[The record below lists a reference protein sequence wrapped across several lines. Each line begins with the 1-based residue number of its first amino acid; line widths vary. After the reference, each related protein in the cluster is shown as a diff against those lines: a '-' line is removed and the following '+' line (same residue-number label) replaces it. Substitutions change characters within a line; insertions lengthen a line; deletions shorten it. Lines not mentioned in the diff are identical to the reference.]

1 MTVGHIWPAGKI
13 TERVRSTTACRER
26 TIVKGVRRD
35 FNFILGICLVALV
48 FLPVLVGFVWTPY
61 EPSAMDITAK
71 SMPPSL
77 SHWFGTDYFGRDVFS
92 RVMEGAR
99 MTFLV
104 GAASIAIGAGI
115 GIFVGALTGYFGG
128 PLDELLMRVNDG
140 LASFPSVL
148 LALVLVSVF
157 GSGKYMI
164 IVALGIVFIPSF
176 ARVARSEFIAQKERD
191 YVKNAKLMGAGALRI
206 MFVHILPNTRGILLS
221 AVTIGFNNAVLAE
234 AGLSYLGIG
243 TQPTDVS
250 LGRMLAEAQGY
261 LMKAPWFA
269 LAPGLTIVLTV
280 LGFSLI
286 SESLGKTGAVRKAV
300 KKVKHKSSRP
310 VNAKSGDAKDKTA
323 DVTEEG
329 AGQSV
334 GVINGKE
341 SVVGRG
347 TETVSSGDTVLE
359 PRLADDILLRA
370 EHMTVAFH
378 EDGEWDE
385 VVKDANFTIRK
396 GEILGVVGESG
407 SGKSMTALAVMG
419 LLKEHGR
426 ITQGRLFFDD
436 KELTTLSPEEYRALR
451 GCEMSMVFQEP
462 MTSLNPVFTVGKQME
477 EMLKLHPEFLLSEA
491 ADTEQSG
498 GTDESIQPMNR
509 KANDRKEMYKRV
521 VLQALRD
528 AGLKEPEQL
537 YGKYPHELS
546 GGMRQRVMIAMAMIL
561 RPKLLI
567 ADEPTT
573 ALDATIQA
581 KILKLL
587 KEINEKHGISILFIS
602 HDLNIIRRMCD
613 RVIVMCKGEMVEQGS
628 VRQIFEAP
636 QQDYT
641 KKLLHAALGELG
653 GIAEKEQPNQQC
665 VVSEREEIKSA
676 GAAETLEKGQTAGE
690 SENVSVKSGHIIEL
704 DGVNVFYKEKKKRLF
719 GPEGRKHAV
728 KDVTLHVREGEI
740 LGIVG
745 ESGCGKSSLAKAIV
759 GLQAQVE
766 GEIRL
771 GTGTPQMVFQDPY
784 GSLNPSKRIGW
795 LLQEP
800 LRLACPEMTE
810 EEREKRVDEILTK
823 VDLPLRYKK
832 RFPSELSGGQRQR
845 VAIALALVLN
855 RNLIVLDEPVS
866 ALDVTVQEQ
875 ILELLLR
882 LRREEGLSY
891 IFISHDMQV
900 IRRVCDYVC
909 VMYQGEIVE
918 NAKTEQIFETPQ
930 HAYTKKLIEAALY

>member
-1 MTVGHIWPAGKI
+1 
-13 TERVRSTTACRER
+13 
-26 TIVKGVRRD
+26 VKGLRRD

-61 EPSAMDITAK
+61 EPGTMDITAK

-104 GAASIAIGAGI
+104 GAASIAIGAGV

-128 PLDELLMRVNDG
+128 PVDELLMRVNDG

-191 YVKNAKLMGAGALRI
+191 YVKNAKLMGAGPLRI

-221 AVTIGFNNAVLAE
+221 AITIGFNNAVLAE

-300 KKVKHKSSRP
+300 KKVKVES
-310 VNAKSGDAKDKTA
+310 AKKDADK
-323 DVTEEG
+323 
-329 AGQSV
+329 
-334 GVINGKE
+334 K
-341 SVVGRG
+341 G
-347 TETVSSGDTVLE
+347 TESCTCENEVAELTGQELIS
-359 PRLADDILLRA
+359 ADNILLRA

-385 VVKDANFTIRK
+385 VVKNADFAIRK

-407 SGKSMTALAVMG
+407 SGKSMTALAIMG

-426 ITQGRLFFDD
+426 ITEGRLFFDNR
-436 KELTTLSPEEYRALR
+436 ELTELSTEEYRALR

-477 EMLKLHPEFLLSEA
+477 EMLKLHPEFVS
-491 ADTEQSG
+491 S
-498 GTDESIQPMNR
+498 
-509 KANDRKEMYKRV
+509 KAVYKQT

-573 ALDATIQA
+573 ALDVTIQA

-587 KEINEKHGISILFIS
+587 KEINQKYGISILFIS
-602 HDLNIIRRMCD
+602 HDLNIIRKMCD

-628 VRQIFEAP
+628 VEQIFEAP
-636 QQDYT
+636 QQEYT
-641 KKLLHAALGELG
+641 KKLLHAALGE
-653 GIAEKEQPNQQC
+653 IDDEEQRNDM
-665 VVSEREEIKSA
+665 A
-676 GAAETLEKGQTAGE
+676 
-690 SENVSVKSGHIIEL
+690 VKSGHIIEL
-704 DGVNVFYKEKKKRLF
+704 DSVNVFYKEKKSHLF
-719 GPEGRKHAV
+719 GPAGRKHAV

-745 ESGCGKSSLAKAIV
+745 ESGSGKSSLAKAIV
-759 GLQAQVE
+759 GLQTQVE

-855 RNLIVLDEPVS
+855 RKLIVLDEPVS

-900 IRRVCDYVC
+900 IRKVCDYVC

-918 NAKTEQIFETPQ
+918 NAKTEQIFEAPQ
-930 HAYTKKLIEAALY
+930 HVYTKKLIDAAVY

>member
-1 MTVGHIWPAGKI
+1 M
-13 TERVRSTTACRER
+13 
-26 TIVKGVRRD
+26 KGLRRD

-191 YVKNAKLMGAGALRI
+191 YVKNAKLMGAGPCRI

-221 AVTIGFNNAVLAE
+221 AITIGFNNAVLAE

-300 KKVKHKSSRP
+300 KKSKVKRAKAE
-310 VNAKSGDAKDKTA
+310 NAKEACVANKDAGKNTQEA
-323 DVTEEG
+323 GVGEENPI
-329 AGQSV
+329 S
-334 GVINGKE
+334 
-341 SVVGRG
+341 
-347 TETVSSGDTVLE
+347 
-359 PRLADDILLRA
+359 ADDILLRA

-378 EDGEWDE
+378 EDGVWDE
-385 VVKDANFTIRK
+385 VVKDASFAIRK

-407 SGKSMTALAVMG
+407 SGKSMTALAIMG

-426 ITQGRLFFDD
+426 ITEGQLFFDG
-436 KELTTLSPEEYRALR
+436 KGLTALAPEEYRALR

-477 EMLKLHPEFLLSEA
+477 EMLRLHPEFVCETEVASDSLCKDEA
-491 ADTEQSG
+491 ACEEKPAALEQE
-498 GTDESIQPMNR
+498 TVR
-509 KANDRKEMYKRV
+509 RTRKEQKAVYRQT

-573 ALDATIQA
+573 ALDVTIQA

-587 KEINEKHGISILFIS
+587 KEINEKYGISILFIS

-613 RVIVMCKGEMVEQGS
+613 RVIVMCKGEIVEQGS
-628 VRQIFEAP
+628 VEQIFEAP

-641 KKLLHAALGELG
+641 KKLLHAALGELED
-653 GIAEKEQPNQQC
+653 AKY
-665 VVSEREEIKSA
+665 RKMLYASA
-676 GAAETLEKGQTAGE
+676 KNAETKSSEKLTKIQTGFEAEPDAG
-690 SENVSVKSGHIIEL
+690 VKSGHIIEL
-704 DGVNVFYKEKKKRLF
+704 DAVNVFYKEKQKVQARKGLF
-719 GPEGRKHAV
+719 APSGRKHAV

-745 ESGCGKSSLAKAIV
+745 ESGSGKSSLAKAIV

-795 LLQEP
+795 LLEEP
-800 LRLACPEMTE
+800 LRLACPEMTR
-810 EEREKRVDEILTK
+810 EEREQRVDEILTK

-855 RNLIVLDEPVS
+855 RKLIVLDEPVS

-918 NAKTEQIFETPQ
+918 TAKTEQIFEAPQ

>member
-1 MTVGHIWPAGKI
+1 M
-13 TERVRSTTACRER
+13 
-26 TIVKGVRRD
+26 KGLRRD

-48 FLPVLVGFVWTPY
+48 FLPVLVGFAWTPY

-191 YVKNAKLMGAGALRI
+191 YVKNAKLMGAGPCRI

-221 AVTIGFNNAVLAE
+221 AITIGFNNAVLAE

-300 KKVKHKSSRP
+300 KKSKVKRAKAE
-310 VNAKSGDAKDKTA
+310 NAKEACVANKDAGKNAQETGGG
-323 DVTEEG
+323 EENPI
-329 AGQSV
+329 S
-334 GVINGKE
+334 
-341 SVVGRG
+341 
-347 TETVSSGDTVLE
+347 
-359 PRLADDILLRA
+359 ADDILLRA
-370 EHMTVAFH
+370 ENMTVAFH
-378 EDGEWDE
+378 EDGAWDE
-385 VVKDANFTIRK
+385 VVKDASFAIRK

-407 SGKSMTALAVMG
+407 SGKSMTALAIMG

-426 ITQGRLFFDD
+426 ITEGQLFFDG
-436 KELTTLSPEEYRALR
+436 KELTALAPEEYRALR

-477 EMLKLHPEFLLSEA
+477 EMLRLHPEFVCETEATPDSSCNGEA
-491 ADTEQSG
+491 AYEVKTVALEQE
-498 GTDESIQPMNR
+498 TVRRTQKEQ
-509 KANDRKEMYKRV
+509 KAVYRQT

-573 ALDATIQA
+573 ALDVTIQA

-587 KEINEKHGISILFIS
+587 KEINEKYGISILFIS

-613 RVIVMCKGEMVEQGS
+613 RVLVMCKGEIVEQGS
-628 VRQIFEAP
+628 VEQIFEAP

-641 KKLLHAALGELG
+641 KKLLHAALGELED
-653 GIAEKEQPNQQC
+653 AKY
-665 VVSEREEIKSA
+665 RKKLYASA
-676 GAAETLEKGQTAGE
+676 KNAETKSSEKLTKIQTGFEAEPDTG
-690 SENVSVKSGHIIEL
+690 VKSGHIIEL
-704 DGVNVFYKEKKKRLF
+704 DAVNVFYKEKQKVQARKGLF
-719 GPEGRKHAV
+719 APSGRKHAV

-745 ESGCGKSSLAKAIV
+745 ESGSGKSSLAKAIV

-795 LLQEP
+795 LLEEP
-800 LRLACPEMTE
+800 LRLACPEMTR
-810 EEREKRVDEILTK
+810 EEREQRVDEILTK

-855 RNLIVLDEPVS
+855 RKLIVLDEPVS

-918 NAKTEQIFETPQ
+918 TAKTEQIFEAPQ
-930 HAYTKKLIEAALY
+930 HAYTKKLIEAALF

>member
-1 MTVGHIWPAGKI
+1 M
-13 TERVRSTTACRER
+13 
-26 TIVKGVRRD
+26 KGLRRD
-35 FNFILGICLVALV
+35 FNFILGICLIALV

-191 YVKNAKLMGAGALRI
+191 YVKNAKLMGAGPCRI

-221 AVTIGFNNAVLAE
+221 AITIGFNNAVLAE

-300 KKVKHKSSRP
+300 KKSKWKRVK
-310 VNAKSGDAKDKTA
+310 AESGKAVCAGGTGSDGTA
-323 DVTEEG
+323 QE
-329 AGQSV
+329 
-334 GVINGKE
+334 IC
-341 SVVGRG
+341 RG
-347 TETVSSGDTVLE
+347 TDAEKNRPDDVPVYDNRSSE
-359 PRLADDILLRA
+359 ENPISADDILLRA
-370 EHMTVAFH
+370 EHVTVAFH
-378 EDGEWDE
+378 EDGAWDE
-385 VVKDANFTIRK
+385 VVKDADFTIRK

-407 SGKSMTALAVMG
+407 SGKSMTALGIMG

-426 ITQGRLFFDD
+426 ITEGQLFFDG
-436 KELTTLSPEEYRALR
+436 KELTALAPEEYRALR

-477 EMLKLHPEFLLSEA
+477 EMLRLHPEFVCETEVTPDFSCNGEA
-491 ADTEQSG
+491 ACEEKPAALEQE
-498 GTDESIQPMNR
+498 TVR
-509 KANDRKEMYKRV
+509 RTRKEQKSIYRQT

-573 ALDATIQA
+573 ALDVTIQA

-587 KEINEKHGISILFIS
+587 KEINEKYGISILFIS

-613 RVIVMCKGEMVEQGS
+613 RVLVMCKGEIVEQGS
-628 VRQIFEAP
+628 VEQIFEAP

-641 KKLLHAALGELG
+641 KKLLHAALGELEDAKYRKELYASAKN
-653 GIAEKEQPNQQC
+653 AEAES
-665 VVSEREEIKSA
+665 SEKLTKIQT
-676 GAAETLEKGQTAGE
+676 GFDAEPDTG
-690 SENVSVKSGHIIEL
+690 VKSGHIIEL
-704 DGVNVFYKEKKKRLF
+704 DAVNVFYKEKQKVQARKGLF
-719 GPEGRKHAV
+719 APSGRKHAV

-745 ESGCGKSSLAKAIV
+745 ESGSGKSSLAKAIV

-795 LLQEP
+795 LLEEP
-800 LRLACPEMTE
+800 LRLACPEMTR
-810 EEREKRVDEILTK
+810 EEREQRVDEILTK

-855 RNLIVLDEPVS
+855 RKLIVLDEPVS

-918 NAKTEQIFETPQ
+918 TAKTEQIFEAPQ
-930 HAYTKKLIEAALY
+930 HAYTKKLIEAALF

>member
-1 MTVGHIWPAGKI
+1 M
-13 TERVRSTTACRER
+13 
-26 TIVKGVRRD
+26 KGLRRD

-61 EPSAMDITAK
+61 EPGAMDITAK

-77 SHWFGTDYFGRDVFS
+77 MHWFGTDYFGRDVFS

-191 YVKNAKLMGAGALRI
+191 YVKNAKLMGAGPLRI

-286 SESLGKTGAVRKAV
+286 SESLGKTGAVRKV
-300 KKVKHKSSRP
+300 LKK
-310 VNAKSGDAKDKTA
+310 AKEKTKIEGTGC
-323 DVTEEG
+323 DVTVGEDKALQKDADG
-329 AGQSV
+329 LSV
-334 GVINGKE
+334 MH
-341 SVVGRG
+341 SVDNV
-347 TETVSSGDTVLE
+347 
-359 PRLADDILLRA
+359 LLRA

-385 VVKDANFTIRK
+385 VVKDANFTIQK

-407 SGKSMTALAVMG
+407 SGKSMTALAIMG

-426 ITQGRLFFDD
+426 ITEGKLIFDEKD
-436 KELTTLSPEEYRALR
+436 LTKISQEEYRTLR

-462 MTSLNPVFTVGKQME
+462 MTSLNPVLTVGKQME
-477 EMLKLHPEFLLSEA
+477 EMLKLHPEFLLSEDSYSEA
-491 ADTEQSG
+491 LQGKEQKR
-498 GTDESIQPMNR
+498 IY
-509 KANDRKEMYKRV
+509 KEA
-521 VLQALRD
+521 VLRALRD

-573 ALDATIQA
+573 ALDVTIQA

-587 KEINEKHGISILFIS
+587 KEINQKYGISILFIS
-602 HDLNIIRRMCD
+602 HDLNIIRKMCD
-613 RVIVMCKGEMVEQGS
+613 RVIVMCKGRMVEQGS
-628 VRQIFEAP
+628 VEQIFEAP

-641 KKLLHAALGELG
+641 KKLLQAALGELQ
-653 GIAEKEQPNQQC
+653 IP
-665 VVSEREEIKSA
+665 A
-676 GAAETLEKGQTAGE
+676 GTGQNKTVQT
-690 SENVSVKSGHIIEL
+690 SHIIEL
-704 DGVNVFYKEKKKRLF
+704 DDVNVFYKEKRKRLF
-719 GPEGRKHAV
+719 GKTGHKHAV
-728 KDVTLHVREGEI
+728 KNVTLHVREGEI

-745 ESGCGKSSLAKAIV
+745 ESGSGKSSLAKAIV

-766 GEIRL
+766 GDIRL

-784 GSLNPSKRIGW
+784 GSLNPSKRVGW
-795 LLQEP
+795 LLKEP
-800 LRLACPEMTE
+800 LCLACPKMTE

-855 RNLIVLDEPVS
+855 RKLIVLDEPVS

-918 NAKTEQIFETPQ
+918 NAKTEQIFESPQ

>member
-1 MTVGHIWPAGKI
+1 MKVL
-13 TERVRSTTACRER
+13 
-26 TIVKGVRRD
+26 RRD
-35 FNFILGICLVALV
+35 FNFILGLCLVALV

-71 SMPPSL
+71 SMPPSPA
-77 SHWFGTDYFGRDVFS
+77 HWFGTDYFGRDVFS

-115 GIFVGALTGYFGG
+115 GIFIGALTGYFGG

-191 YVKNAKLMGAGALRI
+191 YVKNAKLMGAGPLRI

-221 AVTIGFNNAVLAE
+221 AITIGFNNAVLAE

-261 LMKAPWFA
+261 LLKAPWFA
-269 LAPGLTIVLTV
+269 LAPGITIVLTV

-286 SESLGKTGAVRKAV
+286 SESLGKTGAVRKAA
-300 KKVKHKSSRP
+300 KK
-310 VNAKSGDAKDKTA
+310 AKSKIAKGKDTVGKAALSAFVVDREISGAESIRSSTA
-323 DVTEEG
+323 T
-329 AGQSV
+329 
-334 GVINGKE
+334 
-341 SVVGRG
+341 G
-347 TETVSSGDTVLE
+347 TESGTGN
-359 PRLADDILLRA
+359 ILLRA

-385 VVKDANFTIRK
+385 VVQDADFTIHK

-407 SGKSMTALAVMG
+407 SGKSMTALAIMG

-426 ITQGRLFFDD
+426 ITEGRLFFDG

-462 MTSLNPVFTVGKQME
+462 MTSLNPVFTIGKQME
-477 EMLKLHPEFLLSEA
+477 EMLKLHPEFCYGAAEA
-491 ADTEQSG
+491 EEGWTERGSRR
-498 GTDESIQPMNR
+498 E
-509 KANDRKEMYKRV
+509 RKEINRQM

-537 YGKYPHELS
+537 YTKYPHELS

-573 ALDATIQA
+573 ALDVTIQA

-587 KEINEKHGISILFIS
+587 KEINQKYGISILFIS
-602 HDLNIIRRMCD
+602 HDLNIIRKMCD

-628 VRQIFEAP
+628 VEQIFEAP

-653 GIAEKEQPNQQC
+653 GN
-665 VVSEREEIKSA
+665 
-676 GAAETLEKGQTAGE
+676 AETEGGT
-690 SENVSVKSGHIIEL
+690 VKSGHIIEL
-704 DGVNVFYKEKKKRLF
+704 DAVNVFYKEKKRSLF
-719 GPEGRKHAV
+719 GPAGRKHAV

-745 ESGCGKSSLAKAIV
+745 ESGSGKSSLAKAIV

-800 LRLACPEMTE
+800 LRLACPEMSE
-810 EEREKRVDEILTK
+810 EEREKRVDEIMTK

-832 RFPSELSGGQRQR
+832 RYPSELSGGQRQR

-855 RNLIVLDEPVS
+855 RKLIVLDEPVS

-918 NAKTEQIFETPQ
+918 NAKTEQIFEAPQ
-930 HAYTKKLIEAALY
+930 HAYTKKLIDAALY

>member
-1 MTVGHIWPAGKI
+1 
-13 TERVRSTTACRER
+13 
-26 TIVKGVRRD
+26 
-35 FNFILGICLVALV
+35 
-48 FLPVLVGFVWTPY
+48 
-61 EPSAMDITAK
+61 
-71 SMPPSL
+71 
-77 SHWFGTDYFGRDVFS
+77 
-92 RVMEGAR
+92 
-99 MTFLV
+99 
-104 GAASIAIGAGI
+104 
-115 GIFVGALTGYFGG
+115 
-128 PLDELLMRVNDG
+128 MRVNDG

-191 YVKNAKLMGAGALRI
+191 YVKNAKLMGAGPLRI

-221 AVTIGFNNAVLAE
+221 AITIGFNNAVLAE

-250 LGRMLAEAQGY
+250 LGRMLADAQGY

-286 SESLGKTGAVRKAV
+286 SESLGKTGAVRKAL
-300 KKVKHKSSRP
+300 KKS
-310 VNAKSGDAKDKTA
+310 KDKSATSVNTKGGGTKGEIA
-323 DVTEEG
+323 DVLNSALAAPEEEN
-329 AGQSV
+329 A
-334 GVINGKE
+334 
-341 SVVGRG
+341 
-347 TETVSSGDTVLE
+347 DTVL
-359 PRLADDILLRA
+359 LHA

-378 EDGEWDE
+378 EDGAWDE
-385 VVKDANFTIRK
+385 VVRDANFSIHK

-407 SGKSMTALAVMG
+407 SGKSMTALAIMG

-426 ITQGRLFFDD
+426 ITEGQIFFDGR
-436 KELTTLSPEEYRALR
+436 ELTALSPEEYRVLR

-477 EMLKLHPEFLLSEA
+477 EMLKLHPEFLSVTDAGQGCEIDKNAQTLKSKGK
-491 ADTEQSG
+491 EQK
-498 GTDESIQPMNR
+498 TV
-509 KANDRKEMYKRV
+509 YKQT

-528 AGLKEPEQL
+528 AGLKEPKQL

-573 ALDATIQA
+573 ALDVTIQA

-587 KEINEKHGISILFIS
+587 KEINQKYGISILFIS
-602 HDLNIIRRMCD
+602 HDLNIIRKMCD

-628 VRQIFEAP
+628 VEQIFEAP

-653 GIAEKEQPNQQC
+653 GAEGKMQRQD
-665 VVSEREEIKSA
+665 
-676 GAAETLEKGQTAGE
+676 E
-690 SENVSVKSGHIIEL
+690 SENAVKAGHIIEL
-704 DGVNVFYKEKKKRLF
+704 DAVNVFYKEKKAGLF
-719 GPEGRKHAV
+719 STAGRKHAV

-745 ESGCGKSSLAKAIV
+745 ESGSGKSSLAKAIV

-800 LRLACPEMTE
+800 LRLVCPEMTE

-855 RNLIVLDEPVS
+855 RKLIVLDEPVS

-918 NAKTEQIFETPQ
+918 NAKTEQIFEAPQ
-930 HAYTKKLIEAALY
+930 HVYTKKLIDAALY

>member
-1 MTVGHIWPAGKI
+1 M
-13 TERVRSTTACRER
+13 
-26 TIVKGVRRD
+26 KGLRRD

-191 YVKNAKLMGAGALRI
+191 YVKNAKLMGAGPCRI

-221 AVTIGFNNAVLAE
+221 AITIGFNNAVLAE

-300 KKVKHKSSRP
+300 KKSKVKRAKAE
-310 VNAKSGDAKDKTA
+310 NAKEACVANKDAGKNAQETGGG
-323 DVTEEG
+323 EENPI
-329 AGQSV
+329 S
-334 GVINGKE
+334 
-341 SVVGRG
+341 
-347 TETVSSGDTVLE
+347 
-359 PRLADDILLRA
+359 ADDILLRA
-370 EHMTVAFH
+370 ENMTVAFH
-378 EDGEWDE
+378 EDGAWDE
-385 VVKDANFTIRK
+385 VVKDASFAIRK

-407 SGKSMTALAVMG
+407 SGKSMTALGIMG

-426 ITQGRLFFDD
+426 ITEGQLFFDG
-436 KELTTLSPEEYRALR
+436 KELTALAPEEYRALR

-477 EMLKLHPEFLLSEA
+477 EMLRLHPEFVCETEATPDSSCNGEA
-491 ADTEQSG
+491 AYEVKTVALEQE
-498 GTDESIQPMNR
+498 TVR
-509 KANDRKEMYKRV
+509 RTRKEQKSIYRQT

-573 ALDATIQA
+573 ALDVTIQA

-587 KEINEKHGISILFIS
+587 KEINEKYGISILFIS

-613 RVIVMCKGEMVEQGS
+613 RVLVMCKGEIVEQGS
-628 VRQIFEAP
+628 VEQIFEAP

-641 KKLLHAALGELG
+641 KKLLHAALGELEDAKYRKKLYASAKN
-653 GIAEKEQPNQQC
+653 AEAESSEQLTKIQT
-665 VVSEREEIKSA
+665 
-676 GAAETLEKGQTAGE
+676 GFDAEPDTG
-690 SENVSVKSGHIIEL
+690 VKSGHIIEL
-704 DGVNVFYKEKKKRLF
+704 DAVNVFYKEKQKVQARKGLF
-719 GPEGRKHAV
+719 APSGRKHAV

-745 ESGCGKSSLAKAIV
+745 ESGSGKSSLAKAIV

-795 LLQEP
+795 LLEEP
-800 LRLACPEMTE
+800 LRLACPEMTR
-810 EEREKRVDEILTK
+810 EEREQRVDEILTK

-855 RNLIVLDEPVS
+855 RKLIVLDEPVS

-918 NAKTEQIFETPQ
+918 TAKTEQIFEAPQ
-930 HAYTKKLIEAALY
+930 HAYTKKLIEAALF

>member
-1 MTVGHIWPAGKI
+1 M
-13 TERVRSTTACRER
+13 
-26 TIVKGVRRD
+26 KGLRRD

-61 EPSAMDITAK
+61 EPGTMDITAK

-104 GAASIAIGAGI
+104 GAASIAIGAGV

-128 PLDELLMRVNDG
+128 PVDELLMRVNDG

-191 YVKNAKLMGAGALRI
+191 YVKNAKLMGAGPLRI

-221 AVTIGFNNAVLAE
+221 AITIGFNNAVLAE

-300 KKVKHKSSRP
+300 KKVKVES
-310 VNAKSGDAKDKTA
+310 AKKDADK
-323 DVTEEG
+323 
-329 AGQSV
+329 
-334 GVINGKE
+334 K
-341 SVVGRG
+341 G
-347 TETVSSGDTVLE
+347 TESCTCENEVAELTGQELIS
-359 PRLADDILLRA
+359 ADNILLRA

-378 EDGEWDE
+378 EDGEWDK
-385 VVKDANFTIRK
+385 VVKNADFAIRK

-407 SGKSMTALAVMG
+407 SGKSMTALAIMG

-426 ITQGRLFFDD
+426 ITEGRLFFDNR
-436 KELTTLSPEEYRALR
+436 ELTELSTEEYRALR

-477 EMLKLHPEFLLSEA
+477 EMLKLHPEFVS
-491 ADTEQSG
+491 S
-498 GTDESIQPMNR
+498 
-509 KANDRKEMYKRV
+509 KAVYKQT

-573 ALDATIQA
+573 ALDVTIQA

-587 KEINEKHGISILFIS
+587 KEINQKYGISILFIS
-602 HDLNIIRRMCD
+602 HDLNIIRKMCD

-628 VRQIFEAP
+628 VEQIFEAP
-636 QQDYT
+636 QQEYT
-641 KKLLHAALGELG
+641 KKLLHAALGE
-653 GIAEKEQPNQQC
+653 IDDEEQRNDM
-665 VVSEREEIKSA
+665 A
-676 GAAETLEKGQTAGE
+676 
-690 SENVSVKSGHIIEL
+690 VKSGHIIEL
-704 DGVNVFYKEKKKRLF
+704 DSVNVFYKEKKSHLF
-719 GPEGRKHAV
+719 GPAGRKHAV

-745 ESGCGKSSLAKAIV
+745 ESGSGKSSLAKAIV
-759 GLQAQVE
+759 GLQTQVE

-855 RNLIVLDEPVS
+855 RKLIVLDEPVS

-900 IRRVCDYVC
+900 IRKVCDYVC

-918 NAKTEQIFETPQ
+918 NAKTEQIFEAPQ
-930 HAYTKKLIEAALY
+930 HVYTKKLIDAAVY

>member
-1 MTVGHIWPAGKI
+1 M
-13 TERVRSTTACRER
+13 
-26 TIVKGVRRD
+26 KGLRRD
-35 FNFILGICLVALV
+35 FNFILGLSLVALV
-48 FLPVLVGFVWTPY
+48 FLPVLVGFVWMPY

-71 SMPPSL
+71 SMPPSPA
-77 SHWFGTDYFGRDVFS
+77 HWFGTDYFGRDVFS

-115 GIFVGALTGYFGG
+115 GIFIGALTGYFGG

-191 YVKNAKLMGAGALRI
+191 YVKNAKLMGAGPLRI

-221 AVTIGFNNAVLAE
+221 AITIGFNNAVLAE

-261 LMKAPWFA
+261 LLKAPWFA
-269 LAPGLTIVLTV
+269 LAPGITIVLTV

-286 SESLGKTGAVRKAV
+286 SESLGKTGAVRKAA
-300 KKVKHKSSRP
+300 KK
-310 VNAKSGDAKDKTA
+310 AKSKIAKGKDT
-323 DVTEEG
+323 
-329 AGQSV
+329 V
-334 GVINGKE
+334 GKAVPSTFAVDREISGTD
-341 SVVGRG
+341 SIRSSAATG
-347 TETVSSGDTVLE
+347 TESGTGN
-359 PRLADDILLRA
+359 ILLRA

-385 VVKDANFTIRK
+385 VVQDADFTIHK

-407 SGKSMTALAVMG
+407 SGKSMTALAIMG

-426 ITQGRLFFDD
+426 ITEGRLFFDG
-436 KELTTLSPEEYRALR
+436 KELTALSPEEYRALR

-462 MTSLNPVFTVGKQME
+462 MTSLNPVFTIGKQME
-477 EMLKLHPEFLLSEA
+477 EMVKLHPEFCYGAAEA
-491 ADTEQSG
+491 EEGWTERGSRR
-498 GTDESIQPMNR
+498 E
-509 KANDRKEMYKRV
+509 RKEINRQM

-537 YGKYPHELS
+537 YTKYPHELS

-573 ALDATIQA
+573 ALDVTIQA

-587 KEINEKHGISILFIS
+587 KEINQKYGISILFIS
-602 HDLNIIRRMCD
+602 HDLNIIRKMCD

-628 VRQIFEAP
+628 VEQIFEAP

-641 KKLLHAALGELG
+641 KKLLHAALGEIG
-653 GIAEKEQPNQQC
+653 GN
-665 VVSEREEIKSA
+665 
-676 GAAETLEKGQTAGE
+676 AETEGGT
-690 SENVSVKSGHIIEL
+690 VKSGHIIEL
-704 DGVNVFYKEKKKRLF
+704 DAVNVFYKEKKRSLF
-719 GPEGRKHAV
+719 GPAGRKHAV

-745 ESGCGKSSLAKAIV
+745 ESGSGKSSLAKAIV

-800 LRLACPEMTE
+800 LRLACPKMTE

-855 RNLIVLDEPVS
+855 RKLIVLDEPVS

-918 NAKTEQIFETPQ
+918 NAKTEQIFEAPQ
-930 HAYTKKLIEAALY
+930 HAYTKKLIDAALY

>member
-1 MTVGHIWPAGKI
+1 M
-13 TERVRSTTACRER
+13 
-26 TIVKGVRRD
+26 KGLRRD

-61 EPSAMDITAK
+61 EPGAMDITAK

-92 RVMEGAR
+92 RVMEGAK

-191 YVKNAKLMGAGALRI
+191 YVKNAKLMGAGPLRI

-221 AVTIGFNNAVLAE
+221 AITIGFNNAVLAE

-286 SESLGKTGAVRKAV
+286 SEALGKTGAVRKAV
-300 KKVKHKSSRP
+300 KKSKGKKSKTVNATEAYNAQKDAGIISQETEPHTDNGRPENRPENRPESRP
-310 VNAKSGDAKDKTA
+310 DVEAWIEESGVGEEKTISA
-323 DVTEEG
+323 DEV
-329 AGQSV
+329 
-334 GVINGKE
+334 
-341 SVVGRG
+341 
-347 TETVSSGDTVLE
+347 
-359 PRLADDILLRA
+359 LLRA
-370 EHMTVAFH
+370 EQMTVAFH
-378 EDGEWDE
+378 EDGAWDE
-385 VVKDANFTIRK
+385 VVKDANFAIRK

-407 SGKSMTALAVMG
+407 SGKSMTALAIMG

-426 ITQGRLFFDD
+426 ITEGKLFFDGR
-436 KELTTLSPEEYRALR
+436 ELTALSPEEYRELR

-462 MTSLNPVFTVGKQME
+462 MTSLNPVFTVGKQLE
-477 EMLKLHPEFLLSEA
+477 EMLKLHPEFVCEETEVTADSSGKDETVCEEKPA
-491 ADTEQSG
+491 ALEQETVG
-498 GTDESIQPMNR
+498 RT
-509 KANDRKEMYKRV
+509 RKEQKSIYRQR

-546 GGMRQRVMIAMAMIL
+546 GGMRQRVMIAMALIL
-561 RPKLLI
+561 HPKLLI

-573 ALDATIQA
+573 ALDVTIQA

-587 KEINEKHGISILFIS
+587 KEINRKYGISILFIS
-602 HDLNIIRRMCD
+602 HDLNIIRKMCD
-613 RVIVMCKGEMVEQGS
+613 RVVVMCKGEVVEQGS
-628 VRQIFEAP
+628 VEQIFEAP
-636 QQDYT
+636 QKDYT
-641 KKLLHAALGELG
+641 KKLLHAALGELDD
-653 GIAEKEQPNQQC
+653 AKQKEP
-665 VVSEREEIKSA
+665 SDA
-676 GAAETLEKGQTAGE
+676 G
-690 SENVSVKSGHIIEL
+690 VKSGHIIEL
-704 DGVNVFYKEKKKRLF
+704 EAVNVFYKEKRKTQTLNKSLF
-719 GPEGRKHAV
+719 APAGRKHAV

-745 ESGCGKSSLAKAIV
+745 ESGSGKSSLAKAIV

-795 LLQEP
+795 LLEEP
-800 LRLACPEMTE
+800 LRLACPEMSQ
-810 EEREKRVDEILTK
+810 EEREKRVDEIMTK

-845 VAIALALVLN
+845 VAIALALVLK
-855 RNLIVLDEPVS
+855 RKLIVLDEPVS

-918 NAKTEQIFETPQ
+918 NAKTEQIFEAPQ

>member
-1 MTVGHIWPAGKI
+1 M
-13 TERVRSTTACRER
+13 
-26 TIVKGVRRD
+26 KGLRRD

-191 YVKNAKLMGAGALRI
+191 YVKNAKLMGAGPCRI

-221 AVTIGFNNAVLAE
+221 AITIGFNNAVLAE

-300 KKVKHKSSRP
+300 KKSKVKRAKAE
-310 VNAKSGDAKDKTA
+310 NAKEACVVNKDAGKHTQEA
-323 DVTEEG
+323 GVGEENPI
-329 AGQSV
+329 S
-334 GVINGKE
+334 
-341 SVVGRG
+341 
-347 TETVSSGDTVLE
+347 
-359 PRLADDILLRA
+359 ADDILLRA

-378 EDGEWDE
+378 EDGAWDE
-385 VVKDANFTIRK
+385 VVKDASFAIRK

-407 SGKSMTALAVMG
+407 SGKSMTALAIMG

-426 ITQGRLFFDD
+426 ITEGQLFFDG
-436 KELTTLSPEEYRALR
+436 KELTALAPEEYRALR

-477 EMLKLHPEFLLSEA
+477 EMLRLHPEFVCETEVASDSLCKDEA
-491 ADTEQSG
+491 ACEEKPAALEQE
-498 GTDESIQPMNR
+498 TVR
-509 KANDRKEMYKRV
+509 RTRKEQKSIYRQT

-573 ALDATIQA
+573 ALDVTIQA

-587 KEINEKHGISILFIS
+587 KEINEKYGISILFIS

-613 RVIVMCKGEMVEQGS
+613 RVLVMCKGEIVEQGS
-628 VRQIFEAP
+628 VEQIFEAP

-641 KKLLHAALGELG
+641 KKLLHAALGELED
-653 GIAEKEQPNQQC
+653 AKY
-665 VVSEREEIKSA
+665 RKALYDSA
-676 GAAETLEKGQTAGE
+676 KNAETQSSEKLTKIQAGLEAEPDAG
-690 SENVSVKSGHIIEL
+690 VKSGHIIEL
-704 DGVNVFYKEKKKRLF
+704 DAVNVFYKEKQKVQARKGLF
-719 GPEGRKHAV
+719 APSGRKHAV

-745 ESGCGKSSLAKAIV
+745 ESGSGKSSLAKAIV

-795 LLQEP
+795 LLEEP
-800 LRLACPEMTE
+800 LRLACPEMTR
-810 EEREKRVDEILTK
+810 EEREQRVDEILTK
-823 VDLPLRYKK
+823 VDLPLRYKR

-855 RNLIVLDEPVS
+855 RKLIVLDEPVS

-918 NAKTEQIFETPQ
+918 TAKTEQIFEAPQ

>member
-1 MTVGHIWPAGKI
+1 M
-13 TERVRSTTACRER
+13 
-26 TIVKGVRRD
+26 KGLRRD

-61 EPSAMDITAK
+61 EPGAMDITAK

-128 PLDELLMRVNDG
+128 PVDELLMRVNDG

-164 IVALGIVFIPSF
+164 IVALGIVFVPSF
-176 ARVARSEFIAQKERD
+176 ARVARSEFITQKERD
-191 YVKNAKLMGAGALRI
+191 YVKNAKLMGAGPLRI

-221 AVTIGFNNAVLAE
+221 AITIGFNNAVLAE

-250 LGRMLAEAQGY
+250 LGRMLADAQGY

-286 SESLGKTGAVRKAV
+286 SESLGKTGAVRKALKKSKDKAAKAKNVEVEETV
-300 KKVKHKSSRP
+300 KKV
-310 VNAKSGDAKDKTA
+310 A
-323 DVTEEG
+323 VTM
-329 AGQSV
+329 SDP
-334 GVINGKE
+334 
-341 SVVGRG
+341 G
-347 TETVSSGDTVLE
+347 TEDS
-359 PRLADDILLRA
+359 ILLRA

-378 EDGEWDE
+378 EDGAWDE
-385 VVKDANFTIRK
+385 VVKDADFTIHK

-407 SGKSMTALAVMG
+407 SGKSMTALAIMG

-426 ITQGRLFFDD
+426 ITEGQLIFDG
-436 KELTTLSPEEYRALR
+436 KELTALSPEEYRALR

-477 EMLKLHPEFLLSEA
+477 EMLKLHPEFCYADAESKEGWIEENRDGKQALVSGNVKRKRSELN
-491 ADTEQSG
+491 ERNKQ
-498 GTDESIQPMNR
+498 I
-509 KANDRKEMYKRV
+509 

-573 ALDATIQA
+573 ALDVTIQA

-587 KEINEKHGISILFIS
+587 KEINQKYGISILFIS
-602 HDLNIIRRMCD
+602 HDLNIIRKMCD
-613 RVIVMCKGEMVEQGS
+613 RVIVMCKGEIVEQGN
-628 VRQIFEAP
+628 VEQIFEAP

-653 GIAEKEQPNQQC
+653 GAEGKMQRQD
-665 VVSEREEIKSA
+665 
-676 GAAETLEKGQTAGE
+676 E
-690 SENVSVKSGHIIEL
+690 SENAVKAGHIIEL
-704 DGVNVFYKEKKKRLF
+704 DAVNVFYKEKKAGLF
-719 GPEGRKHAV
+719 STAGRKHAV

-745 ESGCGKSSLAKAIV
+745 ESGSGKSSLAKAIV

-855 RNLIVLDEPVS
+855 RKLIVLDEPVS

-918 NAKTEQIFETPQ
+918 NAKTEQIFEVPQ

>member
-1 MTVGHIWPAGKI
+1 M
-13 TERVRSTTACRER
+13 
-26 TIVKGVRRD
+26 KGLRRD

-104 GAASIAIGAGI
+104 GAASIAIGAGV

-191 YVKNAKLMGAGALRI
+191 YVKNAKLMGAGPLRI

-221 AVTIGFNNAVLAE
+221 AITIGFNNAVLAE

-286 SESLGKTGAVRKAV
+286 SESLGKTGAVRKAA
-300 KKVKHKSSRP
+300 KK
-310 VNAKSGDAKDKTA
+310 AKSKGAKAVNTKAENAEGRTTDGKTGATGLVA
-323 DVTEEG
+323 DCNRSTEEMMQG
-329 AGQSV
+329 EPAA
-334 GVINGKE
+334 NRAE
-341 SVVGRG
+341 SG
-347 TETVSSGDTVLE
+347 
-359 PRLADDILLRA
+359 ADDVLLRA

-378 EDGEWDE
+378 EDGVWDE
-385 VVKDANFTIRK
+385 VVKEADFTIHK

-407 SGKSMTALAVMG
+407 SGKSMTALAIMG

-426 ITQGRLFFDD
+426 ITDGRLFFDGKD
-436 KELTTLSPEEYRALR
+436 LTSLSPEEYRALR

-477 EMLKLHPEFLLSEA
+477 EMLKLHPEFVLSEGA
-491 ADTEQSG
+491 
-498 GTDESIQPMNR
+498 
-509 KANDRKEMYKRV
+509 

-546 GGMRQRVMIAMAMIL
+546 GGMRQRVMIAMAIIL

-573 ALDATIQA
+573 ALDVTIQA

-587 KEINEKHGISILFIS
+587 KEINQKYGISILFIS
-602 HDLNIIRRMCD
+602 HDLNIIRKMCD

-628 VRQIFEAP
+628 VERIFESP

-653 GIAEKEQPNQQC
+653 STAE
-665 VVSEREEIKSA
+665 A
-676 GAAETLEKGQTAGE
+676 GYELIGRYSDEGQVEGEPVDAA
-690 SENVSVKSGHIIEL
+690 VKIGHIIEL
-704 DGVNVFYKEKKKRLF
+704 DAVNVFYKEKKKHLF
-719 GPEGRKHAV
+719 GPVGRKHAV

-745 ESGCGKSSLAKAIV
+745 ESGSGKSSLAKAIV
-759 GLQAQVE
+759 GLQTQVE

-795 LLQEP
+795 LLEEP

-810 EEREKRVDEILTK
+810 EERGKRVDEILTK

-855 RNLIVLDEPVS
+855 RKLIVLDEPVS

-918 NAKTEQIFETPQ
+918 NAKTEQIFEAPQ

>member
-1 MTVGHIWPAGKI
+1 M
-13 TERVRSTTACRER
+13 
-26 TIVKGVRRD
+26 KGLRRD

-191 YVKNAKLMGAGALRI
+191 YVKNAKLMGAGPCRI

-221 AVTIGFNNAVLAE
+221 AITIGFNNAVLAE

-300 KKVKHKSSRP
+300 KKSKVKC
-310 VNAKSGDAKDKTA
+310 AKEACVANKDAGKNTQEA
-323 DVTEEG
+323 GVGEENPI
-329 AGQSV
+329 S
-334 GVINGKE
+334 
-341 SVVGRG
+341 
-347 TETVSSGDTVLE
+347 
-359 PRLADDILLRA
+359 ADDILLRA
-370 EHMTVAFH
+370 EHMAVAFH
-378 EDGEWDE
+378 EDGAWDE
-385 VVKDANFTIRK
+385 VVKDASFAIRK

-407 SGKSMTALAVMG
+407 SGKSMTALAIMG

-426 ITQGRLFFDD
+426 ITEGQLFFDG
-436 KELTTLSPEEYRALR
+436 KELTELAPEEYRALR

-477 EMLKLHPEFLLSEA
+477 EMLRLHPEFVCETEVTPDSLCNGEA
-491 ADTEQSG
+491 TCEEKPAALEQE
-498 GTDESIQPMNR
+498 TVR
-509 KANDRKEMYKRV
+509 RTRKEQKSIYRQS

-573 ALDATIQA
+573 ALDVTIQA

-587 KEINEKHGISILFIS
+587 KEINEKYGISILFIS

-613 RVIVMCKGEMVEQGS
+613 RVLVMSKGEIVEQGS
-628 VRQIFEAP
+628 VEQIFEAP

-641 KKLLHAALGELG
+641 KKLLHAALGELED
-653 GIAEKEQPNQQC
+653 AKYRKELYASEKN
-665 VVSEREEIKSA
+665 
-676 GAAETLEKGQTAGE
+676 AETKSSEKLTKIQTGFEAEPDAG
-690 SENVSVKSGHIIEL
+690 VKSGHIIEL
-704 DGVNVFYKEKKKRLF
+704 DNVNVFYKEKKKSLF
-719 GPEGRKHAV
+719 APAGRKHAV

-745 ESGCGKSSLAKAIV
+745 ESGSGKSSLAKAVV

-795 LLQEP
+795 LLEEP
-800 LRLACPEMTE
+800 LRLACPEMTR
-810 EEREKRVDEILTK
+810 EEREQRVDEILTK
-823 VDLPLRYKK
+823 VDLPLRYKR

-855 RNLIVLDEPVS
+855 RKLIVLDEPVS

-882 LRREEGLSY
+882 LRKEEGLSY

-918 NAKTEQIFETPQ
+918 TAKTEQIFEAPQ

>member
-1 MTVGHIWPAGKI
+1 MTAEAGKG
-13 TERVRSTTACRER
+13 SC
-26 TIVKGVRRD
+26 VKGLRRD

-61 EPSAMDITAK
+61 EPGAMDITAK

-77 SHWFGTDYFGRDVFS
+77 MHWFGTDYFGRDVFS

-191 YVKNAKLMGAGALRI
+191 YVKNAKLMGAGPLRI

-221 AVTIGFNNAVLAE
+221 AITIGFNNAVLAE

-286 SESLGKTGAVRKAV
+286 SESLGKTGAVRKVLKKA
-300 KKVKHKSSRP
+300 KEKSAKVKTVGATTRSEKLAVNMAAGEEKILPGDVAESSDI
-310 VNAKSGDAKDKTA
+310 N
-323 DVTEEG
+323 
-329 AGQSV
+329 SV
-334 GVINGKE
+334 DN
-341 SVVGRG
+341 S
-347 TETVSSGDTVLE
+347 
-359 PRLADDILLRA
+359 LLRA
-370 EHMTVAFH
+370 QHMTVAFH

-385 VVKDANFTIRK
+385 VVKDANFTIQK

-407 SGKSMTALAVMG
+407 SGKSMTALAIMG
-419 LLKEHGR
+419 LIKEHGR
-426 ITQGRLFFDD
+426 ITEGQLFFDGKD
-436 KELTTLSPEEYRALR
+436 LTALSAEEYRALR

-462 MTSLNPVFTVGKQME
+462 MTSLNPVLTVGKQME
-477 EMLKLHPEFLLSEA
+477 EMLKLHPEFLLSEDGYSEA
-491 ADTEQSG
+491 LQGKEQKR
-498 GTDESIQPMNR
+498 IY
-509 KANDRKEMYKRV
+509 KEA

-573 ALDATIQA
+573 ALDVTIQA

-587 KEINEKHGISILFIS
+587 KEINQKYGISILFIS
-602 HDLNIIRRMCD
+602 HDLNIIRKMCD

-628 VRQIFEAP
+628 VEQIFETP

-641 KKLLHAALGELG
+641 KKLLQAALGELQ
-653 GIAEKEQPNQQC
+653 IP
-665 VVSEREEIKSA
+665 
-676 GAAETLEKGQTAGE
+676 AATGQNKTVQT
-690 SENVSVKSGHIIEL
+690 NHIIEL
-704 DGVNVFYKEKKKRLF
+704 DDVNVFYKEKRKRLF
-719 GPEGRKHAV
+719 GKNGHKHAV

-745 ESGCGKSSLAKAIV
+745 ESGSGKSSLAKAIV

-766 GEIRL
+766 GDIRL

-784 GSLNPSKRIGW
+784 GSLNPSKRVGW
-795 LLQEP
+795 LLKEP
-800 LRLACPEMTE
+800 LRLACPKMTE

-855 RNLIVLDEPVS
+855 RKLIVLDEPVS

-918 NAKTEQIFETPQ
+918 NAKTEQIFESPQ

>member
-1 MTVGHIWPAGKI
+1 
-13 TERVRSTTACRER
+13 
-26 TIVKGVRRD
+26 VKGLRRD
-35 FNFILGICLVALV
+35 FNFILGCCLVALV
-48 FLPVLVGFVWTPY
+48 FLPVLIGFVWTPY
-61 EPSAMDITAK
+61 EPGAMDITAK

-77 SHWFGTDYFGRDVFS
+77 LHWFGTDYFGRDVFS

-191 YVKNAKLMGAGALRI
+191 YVKNAKLMGAGPLRI

-250 LGRMLAEAQGY
+250 LGRMLADAQGY

-300 KKVKHKSSRP
+300 KKAKEKR
-310 VNAKSGDAKDKTA
+310 VNTERTTGERGKKNTDEIARTKLAAIGNESA
-323 DVTEEG
+323 DLNGNDSLQEQG
-329 AGQSV
+329 AANQ
-334 GVINGKE
+334 
-341 SVVGRG
+341 
-347 TETVSSGDTVLE
+347 
-359 PRLADDILLRA
+359 ILLRA

-385 VVKDANFTIRK
+385 VVKDADFTIRK

-407 SGKSMTALAVMG
+407 SGKSMTALAIMG
-419 LLKEHGR
+419 LLKAHGR
-426 ITQGRLFFDD
+426 ITEGRLFFDGR
-436 KELTTLSPEEYRALR
+436 ELTALAPEEYRALR

-477 EMLKLHPEFLLSEA
+477 EMLKLHPEFTYGN
-491 ADTEQSG
+491 TEQEARLTEEICVEKQTPLSG
-498 GTDESIQPMNR
+498 TVKR
-509 KANDRKEMYKRV
+509 KRKEQNERNKQI

-573 ALDATIQA
+573 ALDVTIQA

-587 KEINEKHGISILFIS
+587 KEINQKYGISILFIS
-602 HDLNIIRRMCD
+602 HDLNIIRKMCD

-628 VRQIFEAP
+628 VEQIFEAP
-636 QQDYT
+636 RQAYT

-653 GIAEKEQPNQQC
+653 YVSAETVQNRMSSQEVCEQKNGTT
-665 VVSEREEIKSA
+665 ERESA
-676 GAAETLEKGQTAGE
+676 DSA
-690 SENVSVKSGHIIEL
+690 VKRGHIIEL
-704 DGVNVFYKEKKKRLF
+704 DDVNVFYKEKRKNIF

-745 ESGCGKSSLAKAIV
+745 ESGSGKSSLAKAIV

-795 LLQEP
+795 LLEEP
-800 LRLACPEMTE
+800 LRLACPEMTA

-855 RNLIVLDEPVS
+855 RKLIVLDEPVS

-918 NAKTEQIFETPQ
+918 NAKTEQIFEVPQ

>member
-1 MTVGHIWPAGKI
+1 
-13 TERVRSTTACRER
+13 
-26 TIVKGVRRD
+26 
-35 FNFILGICLVALV
+35 
-48 FLPVLVGFVWTPY
+48 
-61 EPSAMDITAK
+61 
-71 SMPPSL
+71 
-77 SHWFGTDYFGRDVFS
+77 VFS

-104 GAASIAIGAGI
+104 GAASIAIGAGV

-128 PLDELLMRVNDG
+128 PVDELLMRVNDG

-191 YVKNAKLMGAGALRI
+191 YVKNAKLMGAGPLRI

-221 AVTIGFNNAVLAE
+221 AITIGFNNAVLAE

-300 KKVKHKSSRP
+300 KKVKVES
-310 VNAKSGDAKDKTA
+310 AKKDADK
-323 DVTEEG
+323 
-329 AGQSV
+329 
-334 GVINGKE
+334 K
-341 SVVGRG
+341 G
-347 TETVSSGDTVLE
+347 TESCTCENEVAELTGQELIS
-359 PRLADDILLRA
+359 ADNILLRA

-385 VVKDANFTIRK
+385 VVKNADFAIRK

-407 SGKSMTALAVMG
+407 SGKSMTALAIMG

-426 ITQGRLFFDD
+426 ITEGRLFFDNR
-436 KELTTLSPEEYRALR
+436 ELTELSTEEYRALR

-477 EMLKLHPEFLLSEA
+477 EMLKLHPEFVS
-491 ADTEQSG
+491 S
-498 GTDESIQPMNR
+498 
-509 KANDRKEMYKRV
+509 KAVYKQT

-573 ALDATIQA
+573 ALDVTIQA

-587 KEINEKHGISILFIS
+587 KEINQKYGISILFIS
-602 HDLNIIRRMCD
+602 HDLNIIRKMCD

-628 VRQIFEAP
+628 VEQIFEAP
-636 QQDYT
+636 QQEYT
-641 KKLLHAALGELG
+641 KKLLHAALGE
-653 GIAEKEQPNQQC
+653 IDDEEQRNDM
-665 VVSEREEIKSA
+665 A
-676 GAAETLEKGQTAGE
+676 
-690 SENVSVKSGHIIEL
+690 VKSGHIIEL
-704 DGVNVFYKEKKKRLF
+704 DSVNVFYKEKKSHLF
-719 GPEGRKHAV
+719 GPAGRKHAV

-745 ESGCGKSSLAKAIV
+745 ESGSGKSSLAKAIV
-759 GLQAQVE
+759 GLQTQVE

-855 RNLIVLDEPVS
+855 RKLIVLDEPVS

-900 IRRVCDYVC
+900 IRKVCDYVC

-918 NAKTEQIFETPQ
+918 NAKTEQIFEAPQ
-930 HAYTKKLIEAALY
+930 HVYTKKLIDAAVY

>member
-1 MTVGHIWPAGKI
+1 M
-13 TERVRSTTACRER
+13 
-26 TIVKGVRRD
+26 KGLRRD

-61 EPSAMDITAK
+61 EPGAMDITAK

-191 YVKNAKLMGAGALRI
+191 YVKNAKLMGAGPLRI

-250 LGRMLAEAQGY
+250 LGRMLADAQGY

-286 SESLGKTGAVRKAV
+286 SESLGKTGAVRKAI
-300 KKVKHKSSRP
+300 KKAKEKR
-310 VNAKSGDAKDKTA
+310 VNPERTTGERGKKNTDEITRIEPAAIGNESAELNGNDSLQ
-323 DVTEEG
+323 EQG
-329 AGQSV
+329 AASQ
-334 GVINGKE
+334 
-341 SVVGRG
+341 
-347 TETVSSGDTVLE
+347 
-359 PRLADDILLRA
+359 ILLRA

-385 VVKDANFTIRK
+385 VVKDADFTIRK

-407 SGKSMTALAVMG
+407 SGKSMTALAIMG

-426 ITQGRLFFDD
+426 ITEGRLFFDG
-436 KELTTLSPEEYRALR
+436 KELTALTAEEYRALR

-477 EMLKLHPEFLLSEA
+477 EMLKLHPEFLISPETSAEQECEA
-491 ADTEQSG
+491 DDSAQALKGKRNE
-498 GTDESIQPMNR
+498 R
-509 KANDRKEMYKRV
+509 KAIFKRT
-521 VLQALRD
+521 VLQALSD

-573 ALDATIQA
+573 ALDVTIQA

-587 KEINEKHGISILFIS
+587 KEINQKYGISILFIS
-602 HDLNIIRRMCD
+602 HDLNIIRKMCD

-628 VRQIFEAP
+628 VEQIFEAP
-636 QQDYT
+636 RQEYT
-641 KKLLHAALGELG
+641 KKLLHAALGELDDVG
-653 GIAEKEQPNQQC
+653 VETMQNQPD
-665 VVSEREEIKSA
+665 
-676 GAAETLEKGQTAGE
+676 GQEACGNNGTAE
-690 SENVSVKSGHIIEL
+690 SEPADSAVKRGHIIEL
-704 DGVNVFYKEKKKRLF
+704 DDVNVFYKEKKSIF

-745 ESGCGKSSLAKAIV
+745 ESGSGKSSLAKAIV

-784 GSLNPSKRIGW
+784 GSLNPSKRISW
-795 LLQEP
+795 LLEEP
-800 LRLACPEMTE
+800 LRLACPEMTA

-855 RNLIVLDEPVS
+855 RKLIVLDEPVS

-918 NAKTEQIFETPQ
+918 NAKTEQIFEAPQ

>member
-1 MTVGHIWPAGKI
+1 M
-13 TERVRSTTACRER
+13 
-26 TIVKGVRRD
+26 KGLRRD

-48 FLPVLVGFVWTPY
+48 FLPVLVGFAWTPY

-191 YVKNAKLMGAGALRI
+191 YVKNAKLMGAGPCRI

-221 AVTIGFNNAVLAE
+221 AITIGFNNAVLAE

-300 KKVKHKSSRP
+300 KKSKVKRAKAE
-310 VNAKSGDAKDKTA
+310 NAKEACVANKDAGKNAQETGGG
-323 DVTEEG
+323 EENPI
-329 AGQSV
+329 S
-334 GVINGKE
+334 
-341 SVVGRG
+341 
-347 TETVSSGDTVLE
+347 
-359 PRLADDILLRA
+359 ADDILLRA
-370 EHMTVAFH
+370 ENMTVAFH
-378 EDGEWDE
+378 EDGAWDE
-385 VVKDANFTIRK
+385 VVKDASFAIRK

-407 SGKSMTALAVMG
+407 SGKSMTALGIMG

-426 ITQGRLFFDD
+426 ITEGQLFFDG
-436 KELTTLSPEEYRALR
+436 KELTALAPEEYRALR

-477 EMLKLHPEFLLSEA
+477 EMLRLHPEFVCETEATPDSSCNGEA
-491 ADTEQSG
+491 AYEVKTVALEQE
-498 GTDESIQPMNR
+498 TVR
-509 KANDRKEMYKRV
+509 RTRKEQKSIYRQT

-573 ALDATIQA
+573 ALDVTIQA

-587 KEINEKHGISILFIS
+587 KEINEKYGISILFIS

-613 RVIVMCKGEMVEQGS
+613 RVLVMCKGEIVEQGS
-628 VRQIFEAP
+628 VEQIFEAP

-641 KKLLHAALGELG
+641 KKLLHAALGELEDAKYRKKLYASAKN
-653 GIAEKEQPNQQC
+653 AEAESSEQLTKIQT
-665 VVSEREEIKSA
+665 
-676 GAAETLEKGQTAGE
+676 GFDAEPDTG
-690 SENVSVKSGHIIEL
+690 VKSGHIIEL
-704 DGVNVFYKEKKKRLF
+704 DAVNVFYKEKQKVQARKGLF
-719 GPEGRKHAV
+719 APSGRKHAV

-745 ESGCGKSSLAKAIV
+745 ESGSGKSSLAKAIV

-795 LLQEP
+795 LLEEP
-800 LRLACPEMTE
+800 LRLACPEMTR
-810 EEREKRVDEILTK
+810 EEREQRVDEILTK

-855 RNLIVLDEPVS
+855 RKLIVLDEPVS

-918 NAKTEQIFETPQ
+918 TAKTEQIFEAPQ
-930 HAYTKKLIEAALY
+930 HAYTKKLIEAALF

>member
-1 MTVGHIWPAGKI
+1 M
-13 TERVRSTTACRER
+13 
-26 TIVKGVRRD
+26 KGLRRD

-61 EPSAMDITAK
+61 EPGAMDITAK

-104 GAASIAIGAGI
+104 GAASIAIGAGV

-191 YVKNAKLMGAGALRI
+191 YVKNAKLMGAGPFRI

-269 LAPGLTIVLTV
+269 VAPGLTIVLTV

-300 KKVKHKSSRP
+300 KKSGSKGAKA
-310 VNAKSGDAKDKTA
+310 VNAKSGGIKDKATDGKA
-323 DVTEEG
+323 DG
-329 AGQSV
+329 AGA
-334 GVINGKE
+334 INGRE
-341 SVVGRG
+341 RM
-347 TETVSSGDTVLE
+347 SGGGVTTAEAGDATLGQSF
-359 PRLADDILLRA
+359 ADDILLRA

-378 EDGEWDE
+378 EDGVWDE
-385 VVKDANFTIRK
+385 VVKNANFVIHK

-407 SGKSMTALAVMG
+407 SGKSMTALAIMG

-426 ITQGRLFFDD
+426 VTEGTLSFDG
-436 KELTTLSPEEYRALR
+436 KVLTELTPGEYRALR
-451 GCEMSMVFQEP
+451 GSEMSMVFQEP

-477 EMLKLHPEFLLSEA
+477 EMLKLHPEFLLHQDACMGQDCER
-491 ADTEQSG
+491 
-498 GTDESIQPMNR
+498 DENARPLKMKGNER
-509 KANDRKEMYKRV
+509 KSVYKQT

-573 ALDATIQA
+573 ALDVTIQA

-587 KEINEKHGISILFIS
+587 KEINMKYGISILFIS
-602 HDLNIIRRMCD
+602 HDLNIIRKMCD
-613 RVIVMCKGEMVEQGS
+613 RVIVMCQGEMVEQGS
-628 VRQIFEAP
+628 VEQIFEAP

-641 KKLLHAALGELG
+641 KELLHAALGELG
-653 GIAEKEQPNQQC
+653 SGQTEKGPYERQAAGSRTEPDLEKEG
-665 VVSEREEIKSA
+665 KA
-676 GAAETLEKGQTAGE
+676 
-690 SENVSVKSGHIIEL
+690 VKSGHIIEL
-704 DGVNVFYKEKKKRLF
+704 DAVNVFYKEKQKSQERKKCLF
-719 GPEGRKHAV
+719 TPAGRKHVV

-795 LLQEP
+795 LLEEP
-800 LRLACPEMTE
+800 LRLACPEMTD
-810 EEREKRVDEILTK
+810 EERERRVDEILTK
-823 VDLPLRYKK
+823 VDLSLRYKK

-845 VAIALALVLN
+845 VAIALALMLN
-855 RNLIVLDEPVS
+855 RKLIVLDEPVS

-918 NAKTEQIFETPQ
+918 HAKTEQIFEAPQ

>member
-1 MTVGHIWPAGKI
+1 M
-13 TERVRSTTACRER
+13 
-26 TIVKGVRRD
+26 KGLRRD

-61 EPSAMDITAK
+61 EPGAMDITAK

-128 PLDELLMRVNDG
+128 PLDELLMRINDG

-191 YVKNAKLMGAGALRI
+191 YVKNAKLMGAGPLRI

-221 AVTIGFNNAVLAE
+221 AITIGFNNAVLAE

-286 SESLGKTGAVRKAV
+286 SESLGKTGAVRKAL
-300 KKVKHKSSRP
+300 KKTKDKSTKVKALGETTRSEKLAANMVAGEDEKLKGDVVVPSEIKSAHN
-310 VNAKSGDAKDKTA
+310 V
-323 DVTEEG
+323 
-329 AGQSV
+329 
-334 GVINGKE
+334 
-341 SVVGRG
+341 
-347 TETVSSGDTVLE
+347 
-359 PRLADDILLRA
+359 LLRA

-385 VVKDANFTIRK
+385 VVKDANFTIQR

-407 SGKSMTALAVMG
+407 SGKSMTALAIMG

-426 ITQGRLFFDD
+426 ITEGRLFFDGKD
-436 KELTTLSPEEYRALR
+436 LTALSAEEYRALR

-477 EMLKLHPEFLLSEA
+477 EMLKLHPEFLLSEEPGCA
-491 ADTEQSG
+491 EPLQMKG
-498 GTDESIQPMNR
+498 KER
-509 KANDRKEMYKRV
+509 KRIYKEA

-573 ALDATIQA
+573 ALDVTIQA

-587 KEINEKHGISILFIS
+587 KEINQKYGISILFIS
-602 HDLNIIRRMCD
+602 HDLSIIRKMCD

-628 VRQIFEAP
+628 VTQIFETP

-641 KKLLHAALGELG
+641 KKLLHAALGELQPVTE
-653 GIAEKEQPNQQC
+653 AESNK
-665 VVSEREEIKSA
+665 EIKGS
-676 GAAETLEKGQTAGE
+676 
-690 SENVSVKSGHIIEL
+690 HIIEL
-704 DGVNVFYKEKKKRLF
+704 DDVNVFYKEKQKRLF
-719 GPEGRKHAV
+719 GPAGHKHAV
-728 KDVTLHVREGEI
+728 KGVTLHVREGEI

-745 ESGCGKSSLAKAIV
+745 ESGSGKSSLAKAVV

-766 GEIRL
+766 GDIRL
-771 GTGTPQMVFQDPY
+771 GTETPQMVFQDPY

-795 LLQEP
+795 LLKEP

-845 VAIALALVLN
+845 VAIALALMLN
-855 RNLIVLDEPVS
+855 RKLIVLDEPVS

-918 NAKTEQIFETPQ
+918 NAKTEQIFEAPQ

>member
-1 MTVGHIWPAGKI
+1 
-13 TERVRSTTACRER
+13 
-26 TIVKGVRRD
+26 
-35 FNFILGICLVALV
+35 
-48 FLPVLVGFVWTPY
+48 
-61 EPSAMDITAK
+61 
-71 SMPPSL
+71 
-77 SHWFGTDYFGRDVFS
+77 
-92 RVMEGAR
+92 
-99 MTFLV
+99 
-104 GAASIAIGAGI
+104 
-115 GIFVGALTGYFGG
+115 
-128 PLDELLMRVNDG
+128 
-140 LASFPSVL
+140 
-148 LALVLVSVF
+148 
-157 GSGKYMI
+157 
-164 IVALGIVFIPSF
+164 
-176 ARVARSEFIAQKERD
+176 
-191 YVKNAKLMGAGALRI
+191 
-206 MFVHILPNTRGILLS
+206 
-221 AVTIGFNNAVLAE
+221 VLAE

-300 KKVKHKSSRP
+300 KKVKVES
-310 VNAKSGDAKDKTA
+310 AKKDADK
-323 DVTEEG
+323 
-329 AGQSV
+329 
-334 GVINGKE
+334 K
-341 SVVGRG
+341 G
-347 TETVSSGDTVLE
+347 TESCTCENEVAELTGQELIS
-359 PRLADDILLRA
+359 ADNILLRA

-385 VVKDANFTIRK
+385 VVKNADFAIRK

-407 SGKSMTALAVMG
+407 SGKSMTALAIMG

-426 ITQGRLFFDD
+426 ITEGRLFFDNR
-436 KELTTLSPEEYRALR
+436 ELTELSTEEYRALR

-477 EMLKLHPEFLLSEA
+477 EMLKLHPEFVS
-491 ADTEQSG
+491 S
-498 GTDESIQPMNR
+498 
-509 KANDRKEMYKRV
+509 KAVYKQT

-573 ALDATIQA
+573 ALDVTIQA

-587 KEINEKHGISILFIS
+587 KEINQKYGISILFIS
-602 HDLNIIRRMCD
+602 HDLNIIRKMCD

-628 VRQIFEAP
+628 VEQIFEAP
-636 QQDYT
+636 QQEYT
-641 KKLLHAALGELG
+641 KKLLHAALGE
-653 GIAEKEQPNQQC
+653 IDDEEQRNDM
-665 VVSEREEIKSA
+665 A
-676 GAAETLEKGQTAGE
+676 
-690 SENVSVKSGHIIEL
+690 VKSGHIIEL
-704 DGVNVFYKEKKKRLF
+704 DSVNVFYKEKKSHLF
-719 GPEGRKHAV
+719 GPAGRKHAV

-745 ESGCGKSSLAKAIV
+745 ESGSGKSSLAKAIV
-759 GLQAQVE
+759 GLQTQVE

-855 RNLIVLDEPVS
+855 RKLIVLDEPVS

-900 IRRVCDYVC
+900 IRKVCDYVC

-918 NAKTEQIFETPQ
+918 NAKTEQIFEAPQ
-930 HAYTKKLIEAALY
+930 HVYTKKLIDAAVY

>member
-1 MTVGHIWPAGKI
+1 M
-13 TERVRSTTACRER
+13 
-26 TIVKGVRRD
+26 KGLRRD

-61 EPSAMDITAK
+61 EPGTMDITAK

-104 GAASIAIGAGI
+104 GAASIAIGAGV

-128 PLDELLMRVNDG
+128 PVDELLMRVNDG

-191 YVKNAKLMGAGALRI
+191 YVKNAKLMGAGPLRI

-221 AVTIGFNNAVLAE
+221 AITIGFNNAVLAE

-300 KKVKHKSSRP
+300 KKVKVES
-310 VNAKSGDAKDKTA
+310 AKKDADK
-323 DVTEEG
+323 
-329 AGQSV
+329 
-334 GVINGKE
+334 K
-341 SVVGRG
+341 G
-347 TETVSSGDTVLE
+347 TESCTCENEVAELTGQELIS
-359 PRLADDILLRA
+359 ADNILLRA

-385 VVKDANFTIRK
+385 VVKNADFAIRK

-407 SGKSMTALAVMG
+407 SGKSMTALAIMG

-426 ITQGRLFFDD
+426 ITEGRLFFDNR
-436 KELTTLSPEEYRALR
+436 ELTELSTEEYRALR

-477 EMLKLHPEFLLSEA
+477 EMLKLHPEFVS
-491 ADTEQSG
+491 S
-498 GTDESIQPMNR
+498 
-509 KANDRKEMYKRV
+509 KAVYKQT

-573 ALDATIQA
+573 ALDVTIQA

-587 KEINEKHGISILFIS
+587 KEINQKYGISILFIS
-602 HDLNIIRRMCD
+602 HDLNIIRKMCD

-628 VRQIFEAP
+628 VEQIFEAP
-636 QQDYT
+636 QQEYT
-641 KKLLHAALGELG
+641 KKLLHAALGE
-653 GIAEKEQPNQQC
+653 IDDEEQRNDM
-665 VVSEREEIKSA
+665 A
-676 GAAETLEKGQTAGE
+676 
-690 SENVSVKSGHIIEL
+690 VKSGHIIEL
-704 DGVNVFYKEKKKRLF
+704 DSVNVFYKEKKSHLF
-719 GPEGRKHAV
+719 GPAGRKHAV

-745 ESGCGKSSLAKAIV
+745 ESGSGKSSLAKAIV
-759 GLQAQVE
+759 GLQTQVE

-855 RNLIVLDEPVS
+855 RKLIVLDEPVS

-900 IRRVCDYVC
+900 IRKVCDYVC

-918 NAKTEQIFETPQ
+918 NAKTEQIFEAPQ
-930 HAYTKKLIEAALY
+930 HVYTKKLIDAAVY

>member
-1 MTVGHIWPAGKI
+1 
-13 TERVRSTTACRER
+13 
-26 TIVKGVRRD
+26 VKGIRRD

-48 FLPVLVGFVWTPY
+48 FLPVLVGFAWTPY
-61 EPSAMDITAK
+61 EPGAMDITAK

-104 GAASIAIGAGI
+104 GAASIAIGAGV

-148 LALVLVSVF
+148 LALVLVSIF

-191 YVKNAKLMGAGALRI
+191 YVKNAKLMGAGTFRI

-221 AVTIGFNNAVLAE
+221 AITIGFNNAVLAE

-250 LGRMLAEAQGY
+250 LGRMLADAQGY

-269 LAPGLTIVLTV
+269 LAPGLMIVLTV

-286 SESLGKTGAVRKAV
+286 SESLGKTGAVQKAL
-300 KKVKHKSSRP
+300 KKSKNKAA
-310 VNAKSGDAKDKTA
+310 NAKSGDIKGKIADLRTRKTA
-323 DVTEEG
+323 PVIDDAVGGENVLNDAPAVSDEG
-329 AGQSV
+329 
-334 GVINGKE
+334 NEK
-341 SVVGRG
+341 
-347 TETVSSGDTVLE
+347 
-359 PRLADDILLRA
+359 DILLRA

-378 EDGEWDE
+378 EDGAWDE
-385 VVKDANFTIRK
+385 VVKDADFSIYK

-407 SGKSMTALAVMG
+407 SGKSMTALAIMG

-426 ITQGRLFFDD
+426 VTEGRLVFDG
-436 KELTTLSPEEYRALR
+436 KVLTALSAEEYRALR

-477 EMLKLHPEFLLSEA
+477 EMLKLHPEFLLNAGDGAE
-491 ADTEQSG
+491 
-498 GTDESIQPMNR
+498 
-509 KANDRKEMYKRV
+509 RKERYKQT
-521 VLQALRD
+521 VLQALCD

-573 ALDATIQA
+573 ALDVTIQA

-587 KEINEKHGISILFIS
+587 KEINQKYGISILFIS
-602 HDLNIIRRMCD
+602 HDLNIIRKMCD

-628 VRQIFEAP
+628 VAQIFEAP
-636 QQDYT
+636 QQEYT

-653 GIAEKEQPNQQC
+653 N
-665 VVSEREEIKSA
+665 A
-676 GAAETLEKGQTAGE
+676 GNPGSVL
-690 SENVSVKSGHIIEL
+690 SENQASEENAEGTSLTAAVKSGHIIEL
-704 DGVNVFYKEKKKRLF
+704 DAVNVFYKEKKKRLF
-719 GPEGRKHAV
+719 GPAGRKQAV

-745 ESGCGKSSLAKAIV
+745 ESGSGKSSLAKAIV
-759 GLQAQVE
+759 GLQTQVE

-795 LLQEP
+795 LLEEP
-800 LRLACPEMTE
+800 LRLACLGMTS
-810 EEREKRVDEILTK
+810 EERKKRVDEILTK

-855 RNLIVLDEPVS
+855 RKLIVLDEPVS

-882 LRREEGLSY
+882 LRRDEGLSY

-918 NAKTEQIFETPQ
+918 NARTELIFETPQ
-930 HAYTKKLIEAALY
+930 HAYTKKLIEAAQY

>member
-1 MTVGHIWPAGKI
+1 M
-13 TERVRSTTACRER
+13 
-26 TIVKGVRRD
+26 KGLRRD

-61 EPSAMDITAK
+61 EPGAMDITAK

-128 PLDELLMRVNDG
+128 PVDELLMRVNDG

-191 YVKNAKLMGAGALRI
+191 YVKNAKLMGAGPLRI

-250 LGRMLAEAQGY
+250 LGRMLADAQGY

-286 SESLGKTGAVRKAV
+286 SESLGKTGAVRKAL
-300 KKVKHKSSRP
+300 KKSKDKS
-310 VNAKSGDAKDKTA
+310 AKSVNTKGEGTKGEIA
-323 DVTEEG
+323 DVLNSALAAPEEEN
-329 AGQSV
+329 A
-334 GVINGKE
+334 
-341 SVVGRG
+341 
-347 TETVSSGDTVLE
+347 DTV
-359 PRLADDILLRA
+359 LLRA

-378 EDGEWDE
+378 EDGAWDE
-385 VVKDANFTIRK
+385 VVRDANFSIHK

-407 SGKSMTALAVMG
+407 SGKSMTALAIMG

-426 ITQGRLFFDD
+426 ITEGQLIFDG
-436 KELTTLSPEEYRALR
+436 KELTALSPEEYRALR

-477 EMLKLHPEFLLSEA
+477 EMLKLHPEFLSVTDAGQGCEIDKNAQTLKSKGK
-491 ADTEQSG
+491 EQK
-498 GTDESIQPMNR
+498 TV
-509 KANDRKEMYKRV
+509 YKQT

-573 ALDATIQA
+573 ALDVTIQA

-587 KEINEKHGISILFIS
+587 KEINQKYGISILFIS
-602 HDLNIIRRMCD
+602 HDLNIIRKMCD

-628 VRQIFEAP
+628 VEQIFEAP

-653 GIAEKEQPNQQC
+653 DVSGPERGQKDCKKE
-665 VVSEREEIKSA
+665 
-676 GAAETLEKGQTAGE
+676 
-690 SENVSVKSGHIIEL
+690 HIIEL
-704 DGVNVFYKEKKKRLF
+704 DAVNVFYKEKKSGLF
-719 GPEGRKHAV
+719 GTAGRKHAV

-745 ESGCGKSSLAKAIV
+745 ESGSGKSSLAKAIV

-810 EEREKRVDEILTK
+810 EEREKRVDELLTK

-855 RNLIVLDEPVS
+855 RKLIVLDEPVS

-918 NAKTEQIFETPQ
+918 NAKTEQIFEAPQ
-930 HAYTKKLIEAALY
+930 HAYTKKLIDAALY

>member
-1 MTVGHIWPAGKI
+1 MKNI
-13 TERVRSTTACRER
+13 
-26 TIVKGVRRD
+26 RRD

-71 SMPPSL
+71 SVPPSL

-104 GAASIAIGAGI
+104 GAASIAIGAGV

-191 YVKNAKLMGAGALRI
+191 YVKNAKLMGAGPLRI

-221 AVTIGFNNAVLAE
+221 AITIGFNNAVLAE

-300 KKVKHKSSRP
+300 KKSKEKR
-310 VNAKSGDAKDKTA
+310 AKTVSAQERSDGNTVTDAKAQETDRGV
-323 DVTEEG
+323 DVG
-329 AGQSV
+329 
-334 GVINGKE
+334 
-341 SVVGRG
+341 GREKG
-347 TETVSSGDTVLE
+347 SS
-359 PRLADDILLRA
+359 DDVLLRA

-385 VVKDANFTIRK
+385 VVKDVSFTIRK

-407 SGKSMTALAVMG
+407 SGKSMTALAIMG

-426 ITQGRLFFDD
+426 ITEGRLSFDGND
-436 KELTTLSPEEYRALR
+436 LMSLTSEEYRALR

-477 EMLKLHPEFLLSEA
+477 EMLKLHPEFLLRESA
-491 ADTEQSG
+491 ISDTEQAE
-498 GTDESIQPMNR
+498 DAD
-509 KANDRKEMYKRV
+509 K

-573 ALDATIQA
+573 ALDVTIQA
-581 KILKLL
+581 KILRLL
-587 KEINEKHGISILFIS
+587 KEINEKYGISILFIS
-602 HDLNIIRRMCD
+602 HDLNIIRKMCD
-613 RVIVMCKGEMVEQGS
+613 RVIVMCKGEIAEQGS
-628 VRQIFEAP
+628 AEQIFEAP

-653 GIAEKEQPNQQC
+653 SAARTGCEPVEACSDEGQPEGETVN
-665 VVSEREEIKSA
+665 
-676 GAAETLEKGQTAGE
+676 AA
-690 SENVSVKSGHIIEL
+690 VKSGHVIEL
-704 DGVNVFYKEKKKRLF
+704 ESVNVYYKEKKQSLF
-719 GPEGRKHAV
+719 GPTGHKHAV

-745 ESGCGKSSLAKAIV
+745 ESGSGKSSLAKAIV

-855 RNLIVLDEPVS
+855 RKLIVLDEPVS

-918 NAKTEQIFETPQ
+918 NAKTEQIFDAPQ
-930 HAYTKKLIEAALY
+930 HVYTKKLIEAALY

>member
-1 MTVGHIWPAGKI
+1 
-13 TERVRSTTACRER
+13 
-26 TIVKGVRRD
+26 
-35 FNFILGICLVALV
+35 
-48 FLPVLVGFVWTPY
+48 
-61 EPSAMDITAK
+61 
-71 SMPPSL
+71 
-77 SHWFGTDYFGRDVFS
+77 
-92 RVMEGAR
+92 

-191 YVKNAKLMGAGALRI
+191 YVKNAKLMGAGPCRI

-221 AVTIGFNNAVLAE
+221 AITIGFNNAVLAE

-300 KKVKHKSSRP
+300 KKSKVKRAKAE
-310 VNAKSGDAKDKTA
+310 NAKEACVANKDAGKNTQEA
-323 DVTEEG
+323 GVGEENPI
-329 AGQSV
+329 S
-334 GVINGKE
+334 
-341 SVVGRG
+341 
-347 TETVSSGDTVLE
+347 
-359 PRLADDILLRA
+359 ADDILLRA

-378 EDGEWDE
+378 EDGVWDE
-385 VVKDANFTIRK
+385 VVKDASFAIRK

-407 SGKSMTALAVMG
+407 SGKSMTALAIMG

-426 ITQGRLFFDD
+426 ITEGQLFFDG
-436 KELTTLSPEEYRALR
+436 KGLTALAPEEYRALR

-477 EMLKLHPEFLLSEA
+477 EMLRLHPEFVCETEVASDSLCKDEA
-491 ADTEQSG
+491 ACEEKPAALEQE
-498 GTDESIQPMNR
+498 TVR
-509 KANDRKEMYKRV
+509 RTRKEQKAVYRQT

-573 ALDATIQA
+573 ALDVTIQA

-587 KEINEKHGISILFIS
+587 KEINEKYGISILFIS

-613 RVIVMCKGEMVEQGS
+613 RVIVMCKGEIVEQGS
-628 VRQIFEAP
+628 VEQIFEAP

-641 KKLLHAALGELG
+641 KKLLHAALGELED
-653 GIAEKEQPNQQC
+653 AKY
-665 VVSEREEIKSA
+665 RKKLYASA
-676 GAAETLEKGQTAGE
+676 KNAETKSSEKLTKIQTGFEAEPDAG
-690 SENVSVKSGHIIEL
+690 VKSGHIIEL
-704 DGVNVFYKEKKKRLF
+704 DAVNVFYKEKQKVQARKGLF
-719 GPEGRKHAV
+719 APSGRKHAV

-745 ESGCGKSSLAKAIV
+745 ESGSGKSSLAKAIV

-795 LLQEP
+795 LLEEP
-800 LRLACPEMTE
+800 LRLACPEMTR

-855 RNLIVLDEPVS
+855 RKLIVLDEPVS

-918 NAKTEQIFETPQ
+918 TAKTEQIFEAPQ

>member
-1 MTVGHIWPAGKI
+1 
-13 TERVRSTTACRER
+13 
-26 TIVKGVRRD
+26 VKGIRRD

-61 EPSAMDITAK
+61 EPGAMDITAK

-128 PLDELLMRVNDG
+128 PVDELLMRVNDG

-191 YVKNAKLMGAGALRI
+191 YVKNAKLMGAGPFRI

-221 AVTIGFNNAVLAE
+221 AITIGFNNAVLAE

-250 LGRMLAEAQGY
+250 LGRMLADAQGY

-286 SESLGKTGAVRKAV
+286 SESLGKTGAVRKRLKKSKDKAAKAKNVEAEETV
-300 KKVKHKSSRP
+300 KKAAVTMTDP
-310 VNAKSGDAKDKTA
+310 GTKD
-323 DVTEEG
+323 
-329 AGQSV
+329 S
-334 GVINGKE
+334 
-341 SVVGRG
+341 
-347 TETVSSGDTVLE
+347 
-359 PRLADDILLRA
+359 ILLRA

-378 EDGEWDE
+378 EEGAWDE
-385 VVKDANFTIRK
+385 VVKDADFTIHK

-407 SGKSMTALAVMG
+407 SGKSMTALAIMG

-426 ITQGRLFFDD
+426 ITEGRLFFDGN
-436 KELTTLSPEEYRALR
+436 ELTALSPEEYRALR
-451 GCEMSMVFQEP
+451 GCQMSMVFQEP
-462 MTSLNPVFTVGKQME
+462 MTSLNPVLTVGKQME
-477 EMLKLHPEFLLSEA
+477 EMLKLHPEFLSSENLCE
-491 ADTEQSG
+491 EQTDVTSG
-498 GTDESIQPMNR
+498 EIAGLAENEEDHFQEGAENFQRLGLKRNER
-509 KANDRKEMYKRV
+509 KAVYTQT

-573 ALDATIQA
+573 ALDVTIQA

-587 KEINEKHGISILFIS
+587 KEINQKYGISILFIS
-602 HDLNIIRRMCD
+602 HDLNIIRKMCD

-628 VRQIFEAP
+628 VEQIFEAP

-641 KKLLHAALGELG
+641 KRLLHAALGELG
-653 GIAEKEQPNQQC
+653 CAEDKKQLYEEP
-665 VVSEREEIKSA
+665 EIK
-676 GAAETLEKGQTAGE
+676 T
-690 SENVSVKSGHIIEL
+690 GHIIEL
-704 DGVNVFYKEKKKRLF
+704 DAVNVFYKEKRLF
-719 GPEGRKHAV
+719 GKAGRKHAV
-728 KDVTLHVREGEI
+728 KNVTLHVREGEI

-745 ESGCGKSSLAKAIV
+745 ESGSGKSSLAKAIV

-795 LLQEP
+795 LLEEP

-810 EEREKRVDEILTK
+810 EERGKRVDEILAK

-855 RNLIVLDEPVS
+855 RKLIVLDEPVS

>member
-1 MTVGHIWPAGKI
+1 M
-13 TERVRSTTACRER
+13 ER
-26 TIVKGVRRD
+26 INVKGLRRD

-61 EPSAMDITAK
+61 EPGAMDITAK

-191 YVKNAKLMGAGALRI
+191 YVKNAKLMGAGPLRI

-221 AVTIGFNNAVLAE
+221 AITIGFNNAVLAE

-250 LGRMLAEAQGY
+250 LGRMLADAQGY

-269 LAPGLTIVLTV
+269 LAPGMTIVLTV

-300 KKVKHKSSRP
+300 KKSNEKR
-310 VNAKSGDAKDKTA
+310 VNAEGIKEENARKNAGEISG
-323 DVTEEG
+323 
-329 AGQSV
+329 
-334 GVINGKE
+334 
-341 SVVGRG
+341 
-347 TETVSSGDTVLE
+347 LE
-359 PRLADDILLRA
+359 AAANQVLLRA

-385 VVKDANFTIRK
+385 VVRNADFTIRR

-407 SGKSMTALAVMG
+407 SGKSMTALAIMG

-426 ITQGRLFFDD
+426 ITEGRLFFDG
-436 KELTTLSPEEYRALR
+436 KELTALTAEEYRALR

-477 EMLKLHPEFLLSEA
+477 EMLKLHPEFIYGNAEQEEILAGETGVGKPVLFG
-491 ADTEQSG
+491 TEK
-498 GTDESIQPMNR
+498 R
-509 KANDRKEMYKRV
+509 KRREQNERNKQT

-573 ALDATIQA
+573 ALDVTIQT

-587 KEINEKHGISILFIS
+587 KEINQKYGISILFIS
-602 HDLNIIRRMCD
+602 HDLNIIRKMCD

-628 VRQIFEAP
+628 VEQIFEAP
-636 QQDYT
+636 EQEYT
-641 KKLLHAALGELG
+641 KKLLHAALGELDD
-653 GIAEKEQPNQQC
+653 ARVDTMQNRLSSQETC
-665 VVSEREEIKSA
+665 VQKNVTAERESA
-676 GAAETLEKGQTAGE
+676 DSA
-690 SENVSVKSGHIIEL
+690 VKRGHIIEL
-704 DGVNVFYKEKKKRLF
+704 NAVNVFYKEKKKSLF
-719 GPEGRKHAV
+719 GPAGRKHAV

-745 ESGCGKSSLAKAIV
+745 ESGSGKSSLAKAIV

-795 LLQEP
+795 LLEEP
-800 LRLACPEMTE
+800 LRLACPEMTA
-810 EEREKRVDEILTK
+810 EEREKRVEEILTK

-855 RNLIVLDEPVS
+855 RKLIVLDEPVS

-918 NAKTEQIFETPQ
+918 NAKTEQIFEAPQ

>member
-1 MTVGHIWPAGKI
+1 MQNMLLLYLHRK
-13 TERVRSTTACRER
+13 CRENVKKKTAECLER
-26 TIVKGVRRD
+26 INVKGLRRD

-61 EPSAMDITAK
+61 EPGAMDITAK

-115 GIFVGALTGYFGG
+115 GIFIGALTGYFGG
-128 PLDELLMRVNDG
+128 PVDELLMRVNDG

-191 YVKNAKLMGAGALRI
+191 YVKNAKLMGAGPLRI

-221 AVTIGFNNAVLAE
+221 AITIGFNNAVLAE

-250 LGRMLAEAQGY
+250 LGRMLADAQGY

-300 KKVKHKSSRP
+300 KKSREKNRKA
-310 VNAKSGDAKDKTA
+310 VIAKDGSAKGKNADEQARKTGTVAGAEDGEEIVWNGAVATSEGGTA
-323 DVTEEG
+323 DNV
-329 AGQSV
+329 
-334 GVINGKE
+334 
-341 SVVGRG
+341 
-347 TETVSSGDTVLE
+347 
-359 PRLADDILLRA
+359 LLRA

-378 EDGEWDE
+378 EGGAWDE
-385 VVKDANFTIRK
+385 VVKDADFTIHK

-407 SGKSMTALAVMG
+407 SGKSMTALAIMG

-426 ITQGRLFFDD
+426 ITEGRLFFDG
-436 KELTTLSPEEYRALR
+436 KELTALSPEEYLALR

-477 EMLKLHPEFLLSEA
+477 EMLKLHPEFLLCA
-491 ADTEQSG
+491 EQGCETGEGSHALKLKG
-498 GTDESIQPMNR
+498 NERRAVDKQI
-509 KANDRKEMYKRV
+509 

-573 ALDATIQA
+573 ALDVTIQA

-587 KEINEKHGISILFIS
+587 KEINQKYGISILFIS
-602 HDLNIIRRMCD
+602 HDLNIIRKMCD

-628 VRQIFEAP
+628 VEQIFEMP
-636 QQDYT
+636 QKDYT

-653 GIAEKEQPNQQC
+653 CAEGQNHL
-665 VVSEREEIKSA
+665 
-676 GAAETLEKGQTAGE
+676 ETEPDK
-690 SENVSVKSGHIIEL
+690 NIKSGHIIEL
-704 DGVNVFYKEKKKRLF
+704 DAVNVFYKEKQKRLF
-719 GPEGRKHAV
+719 GAAGRRHAV
-728 KDVTLHVREGEI
+728 KNVSLHVREGEI

-745 ESGCGKSSLAKAIV
+745 ESGSGKSSLAKAIV

-795 LLQEP
+795 LLEEP

-855 RNLIVLDEPVS
+855 RKLIVLDEPVS

-918 NAKTEQIFETPQ
+918 NAKTEQIFEAPQ
-930 HAYTKKLIEAALY
+930 HVYTKKLIDAALY

>member
-1 MTVGHIWPAGKI
+1 M
-13 TERVRSTTACRER
+13 
-26 TIVKGVRRD
+26 KGIRRD

-61 EPSAMDITAK
+61 EPGAMDITAK
-71 SMPPSL
+71 SMPPDW

-128 PLDELLMRVNDG
+128 PVDELLMRVNDG

-191 YVKNAKLMGAGALRI
+191 YVKNAKLMGVGPLRI

-269 LAPGLTIVLTV
+269 LAPGLTIVITV

-286 SESLGKTGAVRKAV
+286 SESLGKTGAVRKTV
-300 KKVKHKSSRP
+300 KKKRERSATAATERDEP
-310 VNAKSGDAKDKTA
+310 QAAFNRDK
-323 DVTEEG
+323 
-329 AGQSV
+329 
-334 GVINGKE
+334 
-341 SVVGRG
+341 
-347 TETVSSGDTVLE
+347 VL
-359 PRLADDILLRA
+359 LQA

-378 EDGEWDE
+378 EDGVWDE
-385 VVKDANFTIRK
+385 VVKNADFVIRK

-407 SGKSMTALAVMG
+407 SGKSMTALSIMG

-426 ITQGRLFFDD
+426 ITEGRVCFDGKD
-436 KELTTLSPEEYRALR
+436 LTELSQEEYRALR
-451 GCEMSMVFQEP
+451 GSEMSMVFQEP
-462 MTSLNPVFTVGKQME
+462 MTSLNPVFTIGKQME
-477 EMLKLHPEFLLSEA
+477 EMLRLHPEAVEDA
-491 ADTEQSG
+491 GQKT
-498 GTDESIQPMNR
+498 
-509 KANDRKEMYKRV
+509 DRKELYHRRV
-521 VLQALRD
+521 VQALAE

-573 ALDATIQA
+573 ALDVTIQA

-587 KEINEKHGISILFIS
+587 KEINEKNGISILFIS
-602 HDLNIIRRMCD
+602 HDLNVIRKMCD
-613 RVIVMCKGEMVEQGS
+613 RVLVMCKGEIVEQGS
-628 VRQIFEAP
+628 VEQIFEAP
-636 QQDYT
+636 QQEYT
-641 KKLLHAALGELG
+641 KKLLHAALGTLKDTAT
-653 GIAEKEQPNQQC
+653 AEVK
-665 VVSEREEIKSA
+665 RE
-676 GAAETLEKGQTAGE
+676 
-690 SENVSVKSGHIIEL
+690 HIIEL
-704 DGVNVFYKEKKKRLF
+704 KDVSVYYKEKKKKMF
-719 GPEGRKHAV
+719 APAGRKQAV
-728 KDVTLHVREGEI
+728 NRVSLHVREGEI

-745 ESGCGKSSLAKAIV
+745 ESGSGKSSLAKAIV
-759 GLQAQVE
+759 GLQSQVE
-766 GEIRL
+766 GEIVL
-771 GTGTPQMVFQDPY
+771 GTEAPQMVFQDPY

-795 LLQEP
+795 LLKEP
-800 LRLACPEMTE
+800 LRLACPELTKE
-810 EEREKRVDEILTK
+810 ELEQRVDEILVK
-823 VDLPLRYKK
+823 VDLPVRYKK
-832 RFPSELSGGQRQR
+832 RYPSELSGGQRQR

-855 RNLIVLDEPVS
+855 RKLIVLDEPVS

-909 VMYQGEIVE
+909 VMYHGEIVE
-918 NAKTEQIFETPQ
+918 NAKTEQIFEAPQ